1 MSNSA
6 SFAAEPRASG
16 TSHPITLQ
24 RAVALGLMINELLTN
39 ALKHAFPDGS
49 PGQVEVK
56 FQKRSPEFCLVVRD
70 NGVGLD
76 RAARGSGMGQE
87 LVRALA
93 QGLGGGVSVE
103 DAQPGLQM
111 TITFPTDPA
120 TSVGPLPT

>member
-1 MSNSA
+1 MSSA
-6 SFAAEPRASG
+6 WFPPRSD
-16 TSHPITLQ
+16 SS
-24 RAVALGLMINELLTN
+24 NELLTN
-39 ALKHAFPDGS
+39 ALKHAFPNGR
-49 PGQVEVK
+49 PGQVGVQFE
-56 FQKRSPEFCLVVRD
+56 KRSPEFCLVVRD

-76 RAARGSGMGQE
+76 GAARGSGMGQE